1 MAKDKNESKAAE
13 KPEAK
18 TKKEKFVELAEV
30 RVPKALRQIA
40 MIGNLS
46 DKTKFE
52 YSEKEVSQI
61 HDALQAALDRMKARF
76 ENGEVK
82 EEGFKLV

>member
-13 KPEAK
+13 KPEGK
-18 TKKEKFVELAEV
+18 TKKEKFVELVEV
-30 RVPKALRQIA
+30 RVPKALKQIA
-40 MIGNLS
+40 IIGNLS

-52 YSEKEVSQI
+52 YSEKEVNQI
-61 HDALQAALDRMKARF
+61 HGALQAALDRMKARF